1 MIQPPRRTSLL
12 QEPIRLPSHS
22 MDWLVEL
29 SAAMGA
35 VQRSTPLI
43 ATLATV
49 DFLGRPRARSV
60 VCRRI
65 DDNDGS
71 VWIASDSRSEKNE
84 HVRESRRAELVIWLP
99 QPREQFRL
107 FGDVSVLDLMD
118 ESGRRGQLWGD
129 LTDATRA
136 TFYWPTPGDPLE
148 PKAEAFPKEMP
159 VGEGPPETFEVL
171 LLRPTHVERLQL
183 QPHPHQRTRWR
194 AEREWRAEAVNP

>member
-1 MIQPPRRTSLL
+1 
-12 QEPIRLPSHS
+12 
-22 MDWLVEL
+22 MDWLIEL

-65 DDNDGS
+65 DENDGS
-71 VWIASDSRSEKNE
+71 VWIASDARSEKNE
-84 HVRESRRAELVIWLP
+84 HARESTLAELVIWLP

-107 FGDVSVLDLMD
+107 FGDVSVLDVRD
-118 ESGRRGQLWGD
+118 ESGRRRQLWQD

-136 TFYWPTPGDPLE
+136 MFFWPTPGMPLE
-148 PKAEAFPKEMP
+148 QKAEAFAKEMP
-159 VGEGPPETFEVL
+159 VGEGPPEAFEVL
-171 LLRPTHVERLQL
+171 LLRPTQVERLQL
-183 QPHPHQRTRWR
+183 QPHSHKRTRWR
-194 AEREWRAEAVNP
+194 AEKDWEAEALNP

>member
-1 MIQPPRRTSLL
+1 
-12 QEPIRLPSHS
+12 

-29 SAAMGA
+29 SASMGS

-65 DDNDGS
+65 DEDDGS
-71 VWIASDSRSEKNE
+71 VWIASDARSEKNE
-84 HVRESRRAELVIWLP
+84 HVREHKQAELVIWLP

-107 FGDVSVLDLMD
+107 FGNMTVLDLRD
-118 ESGRRGQLWGD
+118 QTARRRQLWED
-129 LTDATRA
+129 LSDAARA
-136 TFYWPTPGDPLE
+136 MFFWPTPGRPLE
-148 PKAEAFPKEMP
+148 SGADAFPKEMP
-159 VGEGPPETFEVL
+159 AGEGPPESFEVL
-171 LLRPTHVERLQL
+171 VLHPTQVERLQL

-194 AEREWRAEAVNP
+194 AERDWKAEPLNP

>member
-1 MIQPPRRTSLL
+1 
-12 QEPIRLPSHS
+12 

-65 DDNDGS
+65 SEEDGS
-71 VWIASDSRSEKNE
+71 VWIASDARSEKNE
-84 HVRESRRAELVIWLP
+84 HSRESKVAELVIWLP

-107 FGDVSVLDLMD
+107 FGDVSVLDVRD
-118 ESGRRGQLWGD
+118 ESGGRRQLWED

-136 TFYWPTPGDPLE
+136 VFFWPTPGTPLVTDMD
-148 PKAEAFPKEMP
+148 AFPKEAP
-159 VGEGPPETFEVL
+159 AGEGPPETFEVL
-171 LLRPTHVERLQL
+171 ILRPTQVERLQL
-183 QPHPHQRTRWR
+183 QPHPHCRTRWR
-194 AEREWRAEAVNP
+194 AEKDWKAEALNP